1 MKIKQTL
8 TLSLCSFLFAAV
20 FSYGQETKSK
30 PVTVKKTE
38 TLKIDKSNVKVQR
51 HTVMSR
57 FDTEI
62 ASSEEERM
70 SKRQERIAD
79 TEQKLSILDT
89 LDISKRK
96 RKALLKDLKYTP
108 YSTRLNKATVL
119 TKYESEDDETTENK
133 NKLE

>member
-1 MKIKQTL
+1 MRIKQIWI
-8 TLSLCSFLFAAV
+8 LSLSAFLFTAV
-20 FSYGQETKSK
+20 FSFGQETKSK
-30 PVTVKKTE
+30 AVTVKKTE

-89 LDISKRK
+89 LDISNRK

-108 YSTRLNKATVL
+108 YSTRLNKATVV
-119 TKYESEDDETTENK
+119 TKYESEEETTENK
-133 NKLE
+133 DKLK